1 MQALNLYKVFNLGFF
16 RIPDYQ
22 RGYSWTDKQL
32 NELWDDLDEIQEID
46 GELKKH
52 YTGTFFLEKTKATEQ
67 EKWIEDD
74 FFFVVDGQQRLTT
87 ISILLFELLRYDT
100 GYSNK
105 TKELLVDTFLHV
117 KSETGN
123 SRVERFGYQETDR
136 NYQYLNR
143 VIFEDEN
150 ILLPTNQKNLY
161 SKNLSNAKT
170 FFNDK
175 IKNLSED
182 DRRLLFKKLTTC
194 LVFDIRKIEKDLDV
208 QAVFETMNNR
218 GKPLTTL
225 EKLKN
230 RLIFL
235 NEKIKQSDSD
245 KTILRT
251 NINSAWGKIYNSLA
265 QNPDHFLDEDEFLSA
280 HLSLYRKPKES
291 VFSEKLAE
299 EKIFQ
304 MFCNKSEN
312 FDEDETQKKELP
324 VTHSKISQ
332 YIHNLSDTA
341 PTWYNVNFPKDVIV
355 QKILI
360 MNSSKDV
367 KIFLTAIFN
376 KIKEPSTQK
385 SLLISLEKIL
395 FRNRVPGLWVMD
407 ERNTST
413 WARNLYTTKDIS
425 TSIIDIQAEM
435 MEYLLKKIHNEDMIS
450 GFQSLFTYVR
460 GAVGF
465 HRWGNLKYFL
475 FEYDEKL
482 KKEFNEGNDKVS
494 LNDFESTSV
503 EHVIPREYEA
513 YWSNEVNEI
522 VDQFES
528 DHERYLAQ
536 KVVIN
541 SLGNLTI
548 LKNGKN
554 SSLKNY
560 GWDLKKQRYE
570 TGSYNEIEISKQLH
584 WSKKEISAR
593 GYKLLLFLMEKIDGL
608 NLSDDEINNCLYYND
623 EIIDVATTIAT
634 KSIISDEV

>member
-1 MQALNLYKVFNLGFF
+1 MQAINLYKVFNLGFF

-32 NELWDDLDEIQEID
+32 TELWDDLDEIQEIN

-52 YTGTFFLEKTKATEQ
+52 YTGTIFLEKTKSIEH
-67 EKWIEDD
+67 ERWIDDD

-87 ISILLFELLRYDT
+87 ISILLFELLRYET

-123 SRVERFGYQETDR
+123 SRVERFGYQETDK
-136 NYQYLNR
+136 NYQFLYR
-143 VIFEDEN
+143 VIFEDQN
-150 ILLPTNQKNLY
+150 ILIPTAQTNLY
-161 SKNLSNAKT
+161 SKNLSYAKA
-170 FFNDK
+170 FFRERLE
-175 IKNLSED
+175 NLTED
-182 DRRLLFKKLTTC
+182 DRRLIFKKLTTC

-218 GKPLTTL
+218 GKPLTVL

-235 NEKIKQSDSD
+235 NEKLVQSDSD

-251 NINSAWGKIYNSLA
+251 SINTAWGKIYNSLA

-299 EKIFQ
+299 EKIFE
-304 MFCNKSEN
+304 MFCNKSEKFN
-312 FDEDETQKKELP
+312 EDETEKKESP
-324 VTHSKISQ
+324 VTFSKISQ

-341 PTWYNVNFPKDVIV
+341 PIWYNVNFSKNIMV

-367 KIFLTAIFN
+367 KIFLSAIFN
-376 KIKEPSTQK
+376 KINDPSIQQNM
-385 SLLISLEKIL
+385 LIVLEKIM

-413 WARNLYTTKDIS
+413 WARNLYTSKDIS
-425 TSIIDIQAEM
+425 KSIFDIELEM
-435 MEYLLKKIHNEDMIS
+435 NEYLLKKINNEDMIN
-450 GFQSLFTYVR
+450 GFKSLFTYVR

-482 KKEFNEGNDKVS
+482 KTEFKESNDKVS
-494 LNDFESTSV
+494 LSDYESTSV
-503 EHVIPREYEA
+503 EHVIPRDYESH
-513 YWSNEVNEI
+513 WSTELDEI
-522 VDQFES
+522 VNHFVGDN
-528 DHERYLAQ
+528 ERFLSQ

-560 GWDLKKQRYE
+560 GWDVKKNRYK
-570 TGSYNEIEISKQLH
+570 TGSYNEIEISKEFH
-584 WSKKEISAR
+584 WSKKEIYVR
-593 GYKLLLFLMEKIDGL
+593 GHKLLNFLMEKVDGL
-608 NLSDDEINNCLYYND
+608 NLSDDEINHCLYYNND
-623 EIIDVATTIAT
+623 IINVATNITMT
-634 KSIISDEV
+634 PIISGEV